1 MLTFFRAVLLAAIL
15 PVAALAATDGA
26 GASSTPGFTPAQRS
40 EIISI
45 VRQALQS
52 DPSIL
57 RDAITTLQ
65 ADEAARDAA
74 EAKNTIAAKQKE
86 LLANP
91 GDPEAGNP
99 HGDVTVVE
107 FYDPRCPY
115 CRRMLPGIDAM
126 LHKDGNIRLVYKD
139 IPVLGQP
146 SVTEAR
152 AILAAQDQGGYL
164 KMQAALMT
172 NSAQPSEAMIRAT
185 AKEVGL
191 DADKLVADMNSPHV
205 TQRLRA
211 NLALMKD
218 LKIQGTP
225 AFVVGDQLIPGMVDA
240 DQLEAAVTTARKHA

>member
-1 MLTFFRAVLLAAIL
+1 MLTFLRAVFLAAVL
-15 PVAALAATDGA
+15 PVGAMAAQSGTT
-26 GASSTPGFTPAQRS
+26 STADFTPAQRG

-45 VRQALQS
+45 VRQALQT

-74 EAKNTIAAKQKE
+74 EAKTSIAAKQKD

-115 CRRMLPGIDAM
+115 CRRMLAGIDAM
-126 LHKDGNIRLVYKD
+126 LQKDRNIRFVYKD

-146 SVTEAR
+146 SLMEAR
-152 AILAAQDQGGYL
+152 AILAAQNQGGYL
-164 KMQAALMT
+164 KMQAALMKDA
-172 NSAQPSEAMIRAT
+172 AQPSEAMIRAT
-185 AKEVGL
+185 AKDVGL
-191 DADKLVADMNSPHV
+191 DADKLVADMNAPQV

-225 AFVVGDQLIPGMVDA
+225 AFVVGDQMIPGMVDT
-240 DQLEAAVTTARKHA
+240 DQLEAAVTAARKHA